1 MSNKPITLINNNNN
15 NNNNNNRCQLLDP
28 MKWQRPISVNTI
40 LMLLQ
45 FLSIWH
51 EYLHDCKSD
60 PKHKVL
66 KVCDGHLTDTTAD
79 RMSFCAIRG
88 AF

>member
-1 MSNKPITLINNNNN
+1 
-15 NNNNNNRCQLLDP
+15 

-45 FLSIWH
+45 FLSI
-51 EYLHDCKSD
+51 YMIV
-60 PKHKVL
+60 KVIL
-66 KVCDGHLTDTTAD
+66 STKYFNTFKKVCDGHLTDTTAD